1 MRFLLLIALAGCKTT
16 ETTAPEQAQTVEH
29 PAEPAPVAAPAMEEG
44 QESVALFGGRSG
56 TAVRHHAPAE
66 GSIEHAILTSLTMLS
81 AEDYDGWMDTYCHAD
96 ACDDQRKRDAMSS
109 HVLPSAKAAASTCV
123 HDGDLLVTK
132 TEEDNGFTKVW
143 IYCGAGRMP
152 APATAENV
160 DSAWK
165 FSSVSW

>member
-1 MRFLLLIALAGCKTT
+1 MRILLLIALVGCKTT
-16 ETTAPEQAQTVEH
+16 ETTTPAPTETVEH
-29 PAEPAPVAAPAMEEG
+29 PAEPAPVAAPAMAEGEE
-44 QESVALFGGRSG
+44 SIALFGGRSG

-66 GSIEHAILTSLTMLS
+66 GSIEHAILDSLTLLS
-81 AEDYDGWMDTYCHAD
+81 AENYDGWMDTYCHAD

-132 TEEDNGFTKVW
+132 TEEENGFTKVW
-143 IYCGAGRMP
+143 IYCGEGRMP
-152 APATAENV
+152 APATAQNV
-160 DSAWK
+160 DGAWK